1 MTTFQIGPK
10 SNAMF
15 QEVPIFEFGPTSAAD
30 FDPQKFGGSLAPEEC
45 KRKVNNVDLWRKR
58 QTPRKASRRLR
69 PAFRLP
75 TRLAVGFGLEALEAF
90 GLVHPGRWQAVA
102 LVPPFLGAED

>member
-1 MTTFQIGPK
+1 MT
-10 SNAMF
+10 NAANCF
-15 QEVPIFEFGPTSAAD
+15 AA
-30 FDPQKFGGSLAPEEC
+30 FA
-45 KRKVNNVDLWRKR
+45 W
-58 QTPRKASRRLR
+58 

-90 GLVHPGRWQAVA
+90 GLIHPGRWQAVA